1 MSTKSVI
8 LLCPRSPEFVI
19 HQYRYK
25 VSEEKARAS
34 VLACRSWAR
43 SDNPA
48 DSCTKRVK
56 MVYTAGKSNTWGEY
70 MPTYRY
76 TVVFEP
82 AEEGGYVV
90 HVPALNGAATQG
102 ETLEEAREMAKDL
115 IAGYLEALA
124 KDGIPAPIEEFEPIQ
139 EPVREIVEV
148 SLV

>member
-1 MSTKSVI
+1 
-8 LLCPRSPEFVI
+8 
-19 HQYRYK
+19 
-25 VSEEKARAS
+25 
-34 VLACRSWAR
+34 
-43 SDNPA
+43 
-48 DSCTKRVK
+48 
-56 MVYTAGKSNTWGEY
+56 

-124 KDGIPAPIEEFEPIQ
+124 KDGIPAPTEEFDPIK
-139 EPVREIVEV
+139 EPVREIVDDT
-148 SLV
+148 SIIYFG